1 MPVLLFPLLLAAI
14 LFLTPLSF
22 LSVPSVPAP
31 APVPYA
37 SEQVV
42 QMHYTKGGVVQINT
56 ATGATRFTPYRLVP
70 ELDRRTTNRV

>member
-1 MPVLLFPLLLAAI
+1 MPVLLFPLLLGAI

-22 LSVPSVPAP
+22 LTVPPVPAP
-31 APVPYA
+31 VSYA

-70 ELDRRTTNRV
+70 ELDRRTTNRA

>member
-22 LSVPSVPAP
+22 LSVPPVPAP

-42 QMHYTKGGVVQINT
+42 QMHYTVGPAKPSDTFSGKDYGHFSTQ
-56 ATGATRFTPYRLVP
+56 
-70 ELDRRTTNRV
+70 